1 MSELSQSR
9 RVIFLTSVAEFA
21 YDWLR
26 IDGYLGNVG
35 LLRGAQLRGTGT
47 MALSGEEI
55 ELHDPNTPWWRKVRI
70 RARRMGKF
78 ISITALLLLATSS
91 IVLLTAVVYFGLA
104 VVIAFF
110 WLGDG
115 T

>member
-1 MSELSQSR
+1 M
-9 RVIFLTSVAEFA
+9 
-21 YDWLR
+21 
-26 IDGYLGNVG
+26 G
-35 LLRGAQLRGTGT
+35 LHMRHAPLQGTGT

-91 IVLLTAVVYFGLA
+91 IVLLTAVVYYGLA